1 MRDYWISKPVRDFQA
16 FFWEVAEETTIDEYG
31 VVYELMIMHFFPFCL
46 QMRWTAYR
54 KLILFSKTEGQLC
67 VNSYIYIIHAI

>member
-16 FFWEVAEETTIDEYG
+16 FSWEVAEETIIDEYG
-31 VVYELMIMHFFPFCL
+31 VVDEMIMHFFPLCL

-67 VNSYIYIIHAI
+67 VNSYIYIINVI